1 MGPFVETSGNG
12 PDVVLIHGWGMHGGI
27 WSDFVPLLTDRYRVT
42 RIDLPGHGNSPMLAD
57 WSLETV
63 TAAVLEVAP
72 QPAHWVGWSL
82 GAMVALEAA
91 RTAPEAVASLT
102 LLCGT
107 PRFVAEPGWPGMDA
121 ATLTRFADGFLADYE
136 DACRRFMALQV
147 WGMPGERELLRE
159 VRSHLAGRPQPE
171 RTALLAGLDV
181 LRHADLRPVLRE
193 LRQPVQALL
202 GRRDKL
208 VPAGLGAALAELKPG
223 LISHRIDNAPH
234 VPFLTHG
241 DRTARLIDEFIS
253 LP

>member
-91 RTAPEAVASLT
+91 RAAPEAVASLT

-136 DACRRFMALQV
+136 DACRRFLALQV

-159 VRSHLAGRPQPE
+159 VRSHLVGRPQPE
-171 RTALLAGLDV
+171 RTALLAGLEV